1 LPLFH
6 FPTPELLKGVALV
19 VLLGAVTGVVPAL
32 QAMRIQ
38 VAEALRRT

>member
-6 FPTPELLKGVALV
+6 FPAFDLLQGVALV
-19 VLLGAVTGVVPAL
+19 VALGAVTGIFPAR

-38 VAEALRRT
+38 VAEALRRN

>member
-1 LPLFH
+1 MPLFH
-6 FPTPELLKGVALV
+6 FPILDLLKGVALV
-19 VLLGAVTGVVPAL
+19 VVLGALTGFIPAM